1 MFTPFTNLKKTA
13 GMDDGQVGYHNQK
26 LEFFINNVAKDRMM
40 LKKIEKTRKE
50 EYPNFKEVYDNR
62 LKFEKMQR

>member
-1 MFTPFTNLKKTA
+1 
-13 GMDDGQVGYHNQK
+13 MDDGQVGYHNQK

>member
-1 MFTPFTNLKKTA
+1 
-13 GMDDGQVGYHNQK
+13 MDVGQVGYHNDK

-50 EYPNFKEVYDNR
+50 EYPD
-62 LKFEKMQR
+62 LKAVH